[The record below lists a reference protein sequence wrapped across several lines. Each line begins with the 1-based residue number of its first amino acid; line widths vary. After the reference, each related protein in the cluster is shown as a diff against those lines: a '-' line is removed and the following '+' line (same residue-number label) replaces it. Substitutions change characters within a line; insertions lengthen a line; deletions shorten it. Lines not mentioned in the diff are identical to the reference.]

1 MRPLPRRRLLVEGL
15 ENRRLLA
22 GDVSLEGN
30 VLTIDGSNKSDRI
43 NISVENTDLIVT
55 LNKKDFTFAA
65 SDVTSIVIDGSK
77 GNDWIS
83 IDGSL
88 TVGAAIDGG
97 AGNDRITGGGGD
109 DTILGDR
116 GNDRLQG
123 GGGNDTVNAG
133 AGNDWVWGGDGDDI
147 VHGDAGHDH
156 LFGDAG
162 FDQLFGDAGH
172 DALQGGA
179 DDDLLDGGA
188 GHDRLRGG
196 DGNDQLFGQ
205 EGKDQLYGELGD
217 DLLDGGG
224 DNDKLWGGE
233 GNDVIKGGTGADHL
247 NGGGGDDLLDGDEG
261 KNHFRDGFVVDLD
274 EQLVAPLTRSDTLAP
289 AGEARLT
296 QVVVSGAVQVQFQ
309 VSVTGAAPNET
320 LNISV
325 DGVPVGQLTTDGA
338 GAGSASFDPS
348 TLAAVVDEGSLIEVG
363 PDSTLVVISGTLA
376 KRFA

>member
-1 MRPLPRRRLLVEGL
+1 MHSLHRRLLLEGL

-22 GDVSLEGN
+22 GDVTLDGN

-43 NISVENTDLIVT
+43 IVSIENTDLTVT
-55 LNKKDFTFAA
+55 LNKKDFTFTA

-83 IDGSL
+83 IDGAL
-88 TVGAAIDGG
+88 VVGAAINGG

-133 AGNDWVWGGDGDDI
+133 AGNDWVWGGDGDDL

-179 DDDLLDGGA
+179 DDDLLDGST

-205 EGKDQLYGELGD
+205 EGKDHLYGELGD
-217 DLLDGGG
+217 DLLDGG
-224 DNDKLWGGE
+224 DEKDKLWGGE

-247 NGGGGDDLLDGDEG
+247 NGGAGDDLLDGDEG
-261 KNHFRDGFVVDLD
+261 NNKLRDGFVVDLD
-274 EQLVAPLTRSDTLAP
+274 AQLAAPLTRSDTLAP

-296 QVVVSGAVQVQFQ
+296 QVVVSGVVQVQFQ

-320 LNISV
+320 LDISV
-325 DGVPVGQLTTDGA
+325 DGVLIGQLITDGA
-338 GAGSASFDPS
+338 GAGSAAFDPS
-348 TLAAVVDEGSLIEVG
+348 TLATVIDEGSLIEIG
-363 PDSTLVVISGTLA
+363 PDSTSVVISGTLVKA
-376 KRFA
+376 FA

>member
-1 MRPLPRRRLLVEGL
+1 MRSIHRRRLLVESL

-22 GDVSLEGN
+22 GDVTLDGN
-30 VLTIDGSNKSDRI
+30 LLTIEGSHKSDRI
-43 NISVENTDLIVT
+43 TITAADTDLTVT
-55 LNKKDFTFAA
+55 LNKKSFTFAA
-65 SDVTSIVIDGSK
+65 TDVDSIVINGDK

-83 IDGSL
+83 ID
-88 TVGAAIDGG
+88 AAVTTAAQIDGG

-109 DTILGDR
+109 DTILGDK
-116 GNDRLQG
+116 GNDRLTG

-133 AGNDWVWGGDGDDI
+133 SGNDWVWGGDGNDV
-147 VHGDAGHDH
+147 VHGDAGNDH

-162 FDQLFGDAGH
+162 LDQLFGDAGH

-217 DLLDGGG
+217 DVLDGG
-224 DNDKLWGGE
+224 DDKDKLWGGA
-233 GNDVIKGGTGADHL
+233 GNDIIKGGAGNDHL
-247 NGGGGDDLLDGDEG
+247 NGGAGDDLLDGDEG
-261 KNHFRDGFVVDLD
+261 QNKLRDGIVVDLD
-274 EQLVAPLTRSDTLAP
+274 EQLIAPLARSDTQAP

-296 QVVVSGAVQVQFQ
+296 QVVVSGAVQTQFQ
-309 VSVTGAAPNET
+309 VSVSGAAPSET
-320 LNISV
+320 LDISV
-325 DGVPVGQLTTDGA
+325 DGVLIGQLTTDAA
-338 GAGSASFDPS
+338 GAGSATFDP
-348 TLAAVVDEGSLIEVG
+348 TALGTVIDDGSLIEVG
-363 PDSTLVVISGTLA
+363 PDAGGVVISGTLG